1 MIVDEYA
8 KALYDLIA
16 LDKLKEV
23 DEELD
28 IILQALDLNP
38 DAKKLFTFPNISV
51 VKKHE
56 MIGEIAKDCD
66 DTLKR
71 FLYVLIDNNQ
81 FENINGIYEAYHNL
95 VVNKDDICDVLVKSV
110 KKLSQEQLSNVE
122 KLLKLKL
129 GDKKIN
135 IENIVDESLIG
146 GIKCEYKGHIID
158 LSAKAKLDALK
169 ASL

>member
-8 KALYDLIA
+8 KALYDLTNK
-16 LDKLKEV
+16 DRLKEV

-38 DAKKLFTFPNISV
+38 DAKKIFTYPNISV
-51 VKKHE
+51 LNKHE

-71 FLYVLIDNNQ
+71 FLYVLIDNNE
-81 FENINGIYEAYHNL
+81 FKNIKDIYKAFHNL
-95 VVNKDDICDVLVKSV
+95 VVNIDNVCDVLVKSA
-110 KKLSQEQLSNVE
+110 KKLTKEQLSNVE

-146 GIKCEYKGHIID
+146 GIKCEYKGHVID
-158 LSAKAKLDALK
+158 LSAKAKLESLK